1 MKIQLTIVL
10 ILLSYSFSALAQ
22 NNDLYK
28 TANFFLNSLD
38 KNQKAQAQY
47 SFDSAERYRWHYV
60 PLNDRKGI
68 SMNELTAPQKDAA
81 IALMKSALSENAY
94 KKATQIMSLENVLK
108 AIENRQESDHYR
120 DSGKYFFTIFG
131 APSAAS
137 VWGWRLD
144 GHHLSFSFS
153 SENNRIVSGTPG
165 FMGANPA
172 VVLSG
177 PEKGLEILKEE
188 NELAFEFL
196 HSLNAE
202 QLKKAVIDTAAPG
215 DIITVNS
222 RKAMIEDANGLTY
235 SSLNPAQKAI
245 FMKLLSLYI
254 HRYTRLFAN
263 SMMHDIEAAGLDKLI
278 FAWAGSK
285 ENGVG
290 NKRYYR
296 IKGPTIIV
304 EYDNTQNNGNH
315 VHTVVRDLKNDFG
328 GDMLLEHYKKSH

>member
-1 MKIQLTIVL
+1 MKIKLTIVL
-10 ILLSYSFSALAQ
+10 ILLANSFFSKAQ
-22 NNDLYK
+22 NTNLYK
-28 TANFFLNSLD
+28 AANLFLNSLD

-47 SFDSAERYRWHYV
+47 SYDSVERYRWHYV

-68 SMNELTAPQKDAA
+68 SINELNSEQKKA
-81 IALMKSALSENAY
+81 ALSLMQSSLSDNAY
-94 KKATQIMSLENVLK
+94 KKANQIMALENVLK
-108 AIENRQESDHYR
+108 AIEKRQETDHYR
-120 DSGKYFFTIFG
+120 DPGKYFFTIFG
-131 APSAAS
+131 DPSATS

-153 SENNRIVSGTPG
+153 SENNKIISGTPG

-172 VVLSG
+172 IVLSG

-188 NELAFEFL
+188 NELAFDLL
-196 HSLNAE
+196 HALTPD
-202 QLKKAVIDTAAPG
+202 QLKKAIINSTAPA

-222 RKAMIEDANGLTY
+222 RKAMIDDMNGLPY
-235 SSLNPAQKAI
+235 LSLNQAQKAI
-245 FMKLLSLYI
+245 FIKLVSLYI

-263 SMMHDIEAAGLDKLI
+263 SMMRDIETAGMDKLI
-278 FAWAGSK
+278 FAWAGST

-296 IKGPTIIV
+296 IKGPTIII
-304 EYDNTQNNGNH
+304 EYDNTQNEGNH

-328 GDMLLEHYKKSH
+328 GDALLEHYKKSH